1 MMASMNDV
9 KGIIFDYGGTIDSR
23 GVHWSEVIWKG
34 YEKSGVN
41 VDKAV
46 FRDAYVYA
54 ERLLAKQ
61 PLVKPEYN
69 FYDLMLLKVRNE
81 LLWLCEQGLVA
92 NDEVEPK
99 SVEIAKYCDD
109 SAREC
114 AEEAKPVLEA
124 LKERYPMVMVSNFYG
139 NLKSVLEEYG
149 LLKYFDS
156 IVESAVVGVRKP
168 DGMIFKLGVKELGM
182 NPEQVVVIGDSY
194 SKDIVPAM
202 SIGCQT
208 IWLKGKGWGDEPE
221 NDYASVEVKKLAE
234 IPDALL

>member
-1 MMASMNDV
+1 MNDV

-34 YEKSGVN
+34 YEKSVVD

-81 LLWLCEQGLVA
+81 LLWLCEQGFVA
-92 NDEVEPK
+92 SEEVEAK
-99 SVEIAKYCDD
+99 SVEIAQYCDD
-109 SAREC
+109 SARAC
-114 AEEAKPVLEA
+114 AEEAKPVLDA

-139 NLKSVLEEYG
+139 NLKSVLDEYG

-221 NDYASVEVKKLAE
+221 NDYASVEVKKLTE
-234 IPDALL
+234 VLDALL